1 MQALSTRALGPG
13 WEDLDLAV
21 EVWRSY
27 RVLEG
32 WQHMSELGLLRQA
45 RCVTPDVEA
54 GAQVLSHHGL
64 FLLVSN

>member
-1 MQALSTRALGPG
+1 M
-13 WEDLDLAV
+13 
-21 EVWRSY
+21 
-27 RVLEG
+27 EG